1 MGYVEANTMSDNKIV
16 YFKVSE
22 DYQLPFEMAELSQT
36 EQEFI
41 ISSGWNNLCF
51 NKAQIEKLALVQKAG
66 LEMAARIEKLEAE
79 NKKFRSVFVTI
90 DSMAKTMPVIDVKN
104 DDKAIREFMRRHGIF
119 NCRKKE
125 DNIERIND
133 WAEKHDYKINLI

>member
-1 MGYVEANTMSDNKIV
+1 MSDNKIV

-22 DYQLPFEMAELSQT
+22 DYQLPFEMSELSQV

-41 ISSGWNNLCF
+41 ITSGWNNLCF

-79 NKKFRSVFVTI
+79 NKKFRSVLVTI
-90 DSMAKTMPVIDVKN
+90 DSMTKSMPVIDVKN
-104 DDKAIREFMRRHGIF
+104 DDKAIREFMRRHGIL

-125 DNIERIND
+125 DNIERIMD
-133 WAEKHDYKINLI
+133 WAEKHDYKINLTPY